1 MNITRLARLNLQRK
15 PATTAVAVIGLALMV
30 SLAGILMTL
39 NRAVNEG
46 VMTVDPDVNVIIGP
60 KKSALELYLGGLL
73 MGDYHPD
80 LRNFNFMMEDSLK
93 DDVAPRHFMPVARF
107 ASYGRFP
114 AMGVTGE
121 FLERPEGLNPPKVRQ
136 GRWFVE
142 GAKEAVVGYG
152 VARHG
157 SVRLDGNLTLF
168 SDIRDENGRPYWTG
182 DYTVVGVLERKGH
195 VGDNTIYVPLT
206 DARAAYRAA
215 APSGLYP
222 AHYAHEGITH
232 LLVSLDP
239 AVNAQWQRL
248 YQIFEVK
255 RAEQVVYVSRVQE
268 RIADLL
274 NISHTAAWA
283 VAALILLLAFATGSN
298 LFNERFESMKR
309 DLGIYRALGF
319 SRLRLAVGICLEA
332 LMVVVAAVLL
342 GGLLELL
349 LWRPLLQSAGPVWV
363 VLPAIWDTGHLSLWG
378 AMILTAALAAALPL
392 LRLYRWDAHESLR
405 AM

>member
-30 SLAGILMTL
+30 SFAGVLMTL

-46 VMTVDPDVNVIIGP
+46 VLNSDPDVNVIVGP

-114 AMGVTGE
+114 ALGVTDA
-121 FLERPEGLNPPKVRQ
+121 FLNRPAGLNPPVLRQ

-142 GAKEAVVGYG
+142 GAREAVVGYG
-152 VARHG
+152 VARQG
-157 SVRLDGNLTLF
+157 SVRADGNLTLF
-168 SDIRDENGRPYWTG
+168 SDIRDENGKPYWTG
-182 DYTVVGVLERKGH
+182 DYTVVGILERMGH
-195 VGDNTIYVPLT
+195 AGDNVIYVPLE

-215 APSGLYP
+215 APSGLFP
-222 AHYAHEGITH
+222 AHYAHEAITH

-239 AVNAQWQRL
+239 AVNAQWQTM
-248 YQIFEVK
+248 YQLFEVK

-268 RIADLL
+268 RIADFL
-274 NISHTAAWA
+274 NLGRHAAWG
-283 VAALILLLAFATGSN
+283 VAALILLLAFAAGSN
-298 LFNERFESMKR
+298 LFNERFEAMKR

-319 SRLRLAVGICLEA
+319 SRGRLALGICLET
-332 LMVVVAAVLL
+332 LMLVSVAVLL
-342 GGLLELL
+342 GGLLELG
-349 LWRPLLQSAGPVWV
+349 LWRPLLESAGPVWV
-363 VLPAIWDTGHLSLWG
+363 MLPAIWDLAHLLLWG
-378 AMILTAALAAALPL
+378 AMVLTAVLATALPL
-392 LRLYRWDAHESLR
+392 VRLYRWDAHESLR